1 MRPMLSS
8 STSPSYFSSSL
19 GIPAHRNRQRH
30 TNQRAA
36 SQRCAQV
43 DLSVVGVNNLSNDRE
58 SQSRALRLRREKRVE
73 YVLGHIWRH
82 PWTAVLHF
90 DPHGLASLTAV
101 ILLHRRRG
109 DDHLTP
115 AFHRLVGVDQQV
127 REQLR

>member
-1 MRPMLSS
+1 MRPILSS
-8 STSPSYFSSSL
+8 STSPSYFSSF

-43 DLSVVGVNNLSNDRE
+43 DLSVVGVNNLSNDRQ

-73 YVLGHIWRH
+73 DVLSHIWRH
-82 PWTAVLHF
+82 PRPTVLHF
-90 DPHGLASLTAV
+90 DPHSLASLTAV

-109 DDHLTP
+109 DDHLPP
-115 AFHRLVGVDQQV
+115 AFH
-127 REQLR
+127 